1 MVLFTGASDSFE
13 DCQDALD
20 EQCAGDEED
29 TTGHP
34 EGAVLQ
40 RDYISVDLA
49 AEAVCSATDEVEIS
63 EFETGCGLDSCSVRI
78 KLSFEGT
85 HGFFE
90 VASRPILPNL
100 GSARLGSA

>member
-1 MVLFTGASDSFE
+1 MVLFTGASDSLE

-29 TTGHP
+29 TTGK

-49 AEAVCSATDEVEIS
+49 AEAVCSATDEV
-63 EFETGCGLDSCSVRI
+63 ETGCGLDSCSVRI

-100 GSARLGSA
+100 GSARLGSARLG

>member
-1 MVLFTGASDSFE
+1 LE

-29 TTGHP
+29 TTGK

-49 AEAVCSATDEVEIS
+49 AEAVCSATDEV
-63 EFETGCGLDSCSVRI
+63 ETGCGLDSCSVRI

-100 GSARLGSA
+100 GSARLGSARLG